1 MNENLP
7 NQIRARLTALRDEIL
22 AGAEDR
28 REAAGTVHLDQQ
40 AVGRLSRMDAMQMQA
55 MARAESERATLLLR
69 QIDAALGR
77 LEQGDY
83 GYCVKCGEEIAEARL
98 EAAPAT
104 PFCQRCAA

>member
-1 MNENLP
+1 MNELRENR
-7 NQIRARLTALRDEIL
+7 IRERLAALRDEIL
-22 AGAEDR
+22 AGAEGR

-40 AVGRLSRMDAMQMQA
+40 KVGRLSRMDAMQMQA

-69 QIDAALGR
+69 QIEAALGR

-83 GYCVKCGEEIAEARL
+83 GYCVKCGEDIAEARL

-104 PFCQRCAA
+104 PFCQWCAA